1 VASEIKDRRLQHR
14 CTKDV
19 GMHCALLHGDANRL
33 VIVRNYS
40 ARGIYFESQGQIQA
54 GTMIV
59 IRTLGANDF
68 LDNEA
73 TANAPLFSIA
83 TSDPDACSLFRSH
96 VLAKVQRCVRL
107 EGHNDAVR
115 YGMGAEIQMLTDY

>member
-19 GMHCALLHGDANRL
+19 GMHCALLHGNKNRL
-33 VIVRNYS
+33 VIIRNYS
-40 ARGIYFESQGQIQA
+40 ARGIYFEAHGRIQP

-59 IRTLGANDF
+59 LRTLGANDF
-68 LDNEA
+68 LNNE
-73 TANAPLFSIA
+73 TTSNTPLFSIEN
-83 TSDPDACSLFRSH
+83 SDPDVCAWFRSH

-115 YGMGAEIQMLTDY
+115 YGMGAEIPMLTD